1 MTDFQKDILPLK
13 DRLFRLALRITLNRQ
28 EAEDIVQDTLIKIWN
43 ARDKWETIDS
53 MEAFALTITRN
64 LSLDSIKRLGNN
76 ENMLE
81 DSKAD
86 RPDYAN
92 TPSEHVIQQDKL
104 TIVKRI
110 INSLPEKQR
119 SCMQLRDIE
128 GKSYKDIAQILKITE
143 DQVKVNIFRAR
154 QTVKQRFEEIDGF
167 IQEK

>member
-154 QTVKQRFEEIDGF
+154 QTVKQRFEKIDGF